1 MSTVRPDPNGP
12 FLGGKAH
19 SARRAAWTF
28 RPRPT
33 ALVLIVAGGL
43 AVPFLIGSPYTMR
56 LVDLALVYSIYA
68 LSLNV
73 VLGYTGL
80 INLGQSAFLGIGAY
94 TTGIVAVKTGL
105 PFWACL
111 SVSIIFGA
119 VAGLVVGV
127 PALRIGGHYLALVT
141 IAFALIGYV
150 FFVNLRDLTGGYDG
164 LNSIPAPTLGG
175 VEFDNVF
182 TFYYLPFVAVVLVA
196 LGMRMFRTSHIGRSM
211 VSIREDEE
219 MARALGVRPVRTKTL
234 AFVAC
239 SCLASLA
246 GGLYAYLYGYVSPDS
261 FDVVN
266 SVLVLAMVLI
276 GGLGSIAGVIG
287 GAFLLTLLPEYLRFL
302 GDWYPVVYAIVIIS
316 VMLFLPGGLASLAG
330 KLRAAY
336 ERRRQ

>member
-1 MSTVRPDPNGP
+1 V
-12 FLGGKAH
+12 
-19 SARRAAWTF
+19 
-28 RPRPT
+28 
-33 ALVLIVAGGL
+33 LVLVVVVGL
-43 AVPFLIGSPYTMR
+43 LVPFLIASPYTMR

-94 TTGIVAVKTGL
+94 TTGIVAVQTGL
-105 PFWACL
+105 PFLLCL
-111 SVSIIFGA
+111 LASVIFGA
-119 VAGLVVGV
+119 VAGLIVGV

-175 VEFDNVF
+175 LRFDNVF
-182 TFYYLPFVAVVLVA
+182 TFYYLPFIALVLVA
-196 LGMRMFRTSHIGRSM
+196 LGLRMVRTSHLGRSM
-211 VSIREDEE
+211 VSIREDED
-219 MARALGVRPVRTKTL
+219 MARALGVRPMRTKTL

-276 GGLGSIAGVIG
+276 GGTGSIVGSII

-302 GDWYPVVYAIVIIS
+302 GPWYPVVYAVVIIV
-316 VMLFLPGGLASLAG
+316 VMLFLPGGLASLG
-330 KLRAAY
+330 GRLKAAY
-336 ERRRQ
+336 ERRRR